1 MLDCSLGSRCGA
13 VPRQAARRR
22 WLGLVA
28 VTVAALPAAGCGFKL
43 RGTMELPFETLYTN
57 FPANSLT
64 GAEFR
69 RLVRALAGV
78 RLVDKPEQAQ
88 ARLLV
93 LSELR
98 EREIVAFSAT
108 GRPREYQLRLRLS
121 YRLLDAQADEWLPPA
136 ELLLR
141 RDITT
146 TDSQLSAKQQEE
158 VLLYRDMQTD
168 LVQMLLRRLASAPRR
183 PLPGA

>member
-1 MLDCSLGSRCGA
+1 M
-13 VPRQAARRR
+13 AAIVQSRRR
-22 WLGLVA
+22 LLA
-28 VTVAALPAAGCGFKL
+28 VVTAGPAALLAAGCGFKL
-43 RGTMELPFETLYTN
+43 RGTMELPFDTLYTN

-69 RLVRALAGV
+69 RSVRALAGV
-78 RLVDKPEQAQ
+78 RLVEKPEEAQ

-98 EREIVAFSAT
+98 EREIVAFSST
-108 GRPREYQLRLRLS
+108 GRPREYQLRLRLT
-121 YRLLDAQADEWLPPA
+121 YRLLDAKADEWLPPA

-146 TDSQLSAKQQEE
+146 TDSQLAAKQQEE

-168 LVQMLLRRLASAPRR
+168 LVQQLLRRLASAPRR
-183 PLPGA
+183 PLPASG